1 MKEENLVEF
10 QIFFQ
15 STELLVTFGI
25 TLLGLLFGRLQIKG
39 VGFASSGTLVVAMM
53 GGYFFQFEPIPILQD
68 LGIVLFLLCV
78 GLEAGP
84 GFFRAFKKHGRSF
97 VTNVLALLAFAG
109 VFTVILLWVSGVD
122 SGIGLGLFAGSFTSS
137 PALISAMQFNPER
150 DVIFGYG
157 VGYPF
162 GLLGVI
168 VFINVAMKFLRP
180 RMDRELAGQSK
191 IFTAVHRLENEQ
203 MDGKLLKNLD
213 VFHDNRVVI
222 TGILRDGTLMAA
234 SGKTNLVLGDLLR
247 LEGSEEDVQNVGEQ
261 VGATVDQE
269 IALDGELSTSSIV
282 VENMNV
288 INRTLKELGIRLRFN
303 ASIAKIVR
311 SEIEMFPSQD
321 LRLEYGDV
329 VHAVG
334 SPYQLEQL
342 KMFLGSEAHAVIPRV
357 DIASMAATLFLAFFI
372 GGIIIPIPGMGPF
385 SLGLAG
391 GALVSGLLFGHFGRI
406 GNFIGRFPPNATAV
420 LKDLGLALFFVQVG
434 FDTGQSFINNL
445 GPEVMI
451 YALFAVLLAVIP
463 MAASLAFGH
472 LVMKISISE
481 CFGVIC
487 GGMTFTPGLD
497 VIRQVDSS
505 EKPVVAYSAVYP
517 VSLILVIALVQGMH
531 LALAALR

>member
-1 MKEENLVEF
+1 MEGENLVEF

-15 STELLVTFGI
+15 STDLLITFGI

-84 GFFRAFKKHGRSF
+84 GFFRAFKKHGRYF

-109 VFTVILLWVSGVD
+109 VFTVLLLWIGNVSSGV
-122 SGIGLGLFAGSFTSS
+122 GLGLFAGSFTSS

-150 DVIFGYG
+150 EVIFGYG
-157 VGYPF
+157 IAYPF

-168 VFINVAMKFLRP
+168 VFINVTMKFLRP
-180 RMDRELAGQSK
+180 RMDRELAGQSQ
-191 IFTAVHRLENEQ
+191 IHTAVYRLENEA
-203 MDGKLLKNLD
+203 MDGQLLKNLD
-213 VFHDNRVVI
+213 LFHDNQVVV
-222 TGILRDGTLMAA
+222 TGILRDGSLIAA
-234 SGKTNLVLGDLLR
+234 SGKTNLVSGDLLR
-247 LEGSEEDVQNVGEQ
+247 LEGSEENVTLVGEQ
-261 VGATVDQE
+261 MGTSVDQE
-269 IALDGELSTSSIV
+269 IALDGELTTSSIV
-282 VENMNV
+282 VENMSI
-288 INRTLKELGIRLRFN
+288 INRSIKELGIRLRFN

-311 SEIEMFPSQD
+311 ADIEMFPSQD
-321 LRLEYGDV
+321 LQLEYGDV

-342 KMFLGSEAHAVIPRV
+342 KMFLGSTAHSVIPRV

-434 FDTGQSFINNL
+434 FDTGQSFIDNL
-445 GPEVMI
+445 GPEVLY
-451 YALFAVLLAVIP
+451 YAFYAVLLAVVP

-472 LVMKISISE
+472 YILKISISE

-517 VSLILVIALVQGMH
+517 VSLILVIAQVQGMH